1 MQILLGQFMLQQ
13 LPWLML
19 GDYNELLSS
28 HDKLEGNPLNPRRVQ
43 LFKKCL
49 DACGMV
55 DLGLERMDVAGR
67 VPHLSPTRLLARR
80 CQV

>member
-1 MQILLGQFMLQQ
+1 MLWGNLANVASLHQ

-28 HDKLEGNPLNPRRVQ
+28 HDKLGGNPLNPRRVQ
-43 LFKKCL
+43 LFKEYL

-55 DLGLERMDVAGR
+55 DLGFHGPKFTWVNKRDVG
-67 VPHLSPTRLLARR
+67 
-80 CQV
+80 CFI